1 MDWTWNL
8 VPLPLICTILR
19 NLQNNY
25 ELQSAQLQNEH
36 NNNNPILMVA
46 TKKVNVPKFMIGSSK
61 DKITAALSIV
71 IVIIS

>member
-1 MDWTWNL
+1 
-8 VPLPLICTILR
+8 
-19 NLQNNY
+19 
-25 ELQSAQLQNEH
+25 
-36 NNNNPILMVA
+36 MVA